1 MMPLRRP
8 MKLLA
13 CMFVLA
19 ALCALQSTVAAADSR
34 ADAPK
39 APAPAPAPGAGGA
52 AHVLVITASDPYLPA
67 FVEID
72 GAMRAAVVQRHQR
85 SVVWL
90 YESIDTIR
98 LGGAAGQELAEV
110 LARKYENVRIDAVVL
125 VLEPAVDFHLGY
137 GHRLWPNAAAV
148 YHFVLPRY
156 ASELPPGARLSGL
169 PVDIDFAGTL
179 RTAFALQPNARRM
192 VVVGGVSPFD
202 EAQLEGA
209 RAALLPYR
217 GRVDAEFLV
226 GLSPRAAAERLAGET
241 LDTIVLYTSLFRDAG
256 GQVYLPREALAT
268 LSAAS
273 GAPIYGVFETY
284 MGYGLA
290 AGAIELFKERG
301 ERIADLVVRALNGEF
316 ASGPATEQPLASRCL
331 ADGRQ
336 LARYRLSAAALPAGC
351 EVRYVEASFLQRYW
365 WQSLLALLALI
376 AQSALI
382 FSLLLQRS
390 RRHAAELG
398 LAAQRVEFLHASR
411 LAVAGELTAS
421 IAHEINQPL
430 GAILSNADA
439 AEMLLESG
447 RVNREE
453 LLQILADI
461 KRDDLRASEIIK
473 RMRAMLSRRDIERCR
488 FSLNEVVEQTATVL
502 RSEASRR
509 GITVDYEL
517 RARHADILGD
527 PVQIQ
532 QAIINLMLNAFD
544 ATTGGPPQDACRVRV
559 ETSDTPGGV
568 KLSVRDF
575 GAGIAPANLA
585 RVFDSFFSTKR
596 DGMGLGLPITRS
608 IVEAHGGMIDATSCE
623 VGAEFRIILPM
634 APVARGPDQPMSSAQ

>member
-1 MMPLRRP
+1 MPLRRP
-8 MKLLA
+8 MTLLA

-19 ALCALQSTVAAADSR
+19 ALCASQSTAAAADTR
-34 ADAPK
+34 ANVAK
-39 APAPAPAPGAGGA
+39 APAPGAGGA
-52 AHVLVITASDPYLPA
+52 AQVLVITGSDPYLPA

-98 LGGAAGQELAEV
+98 LGGAAGQGLAEV

-148 YHFVLPRY
+148 YHYVLPRY
-156 ASELPPGARLSGL
+156 ASELRPEARLSGL

-179 RTAFALQPNARRM
+179 RTAFALQPNARRV

-202 EAQLEGA
+202 EMQLQGA

-217 GRVDAEFLV
+217 GRVDVEFLV
-226 GLSPRAAAERLAGET
+226 GLSPQAAAERLAGET
-241 LDTIVLYTSLFRDAG
+241 LDTIILYTSLFRDAG
-256 GQVYLPREALAT
+256 GQVYWPRDVLAT

-301 ERIADLVVRALNGEF
+301 ERIAALVVRALDGEF
-316 ASGPATEQPLASRCL
+316 APGTAAEPPLASRCL

-336 LARYRLSAAALPAGC
+336 LARHRLSAAALPAGC

-365 WQSLLALLALI
+365 WQSLLVVMALI
-376 AQSALI
+376 AQAALI
-382 FSLLLQRS
+382 VSLLLQRS
-390 RRHAAELG
+390 RRRAAELG
-398 LAAQRVEFLHASR
+398 LAAQRVQFLHASR

-447 RVNREE
+447 RINRDE

-461 KRDDLRASEIIK
+461 KRDDLRASDIIK
-473 RMRAMLSRRDIERCR
+473 RLRAMLSPHEVERRR
-488 FSLNEVVEQTATVL
+488 FSLNEIVADTAAVL
-502 RSEASRR
+502 RAEARR
-509 GITVDYEL
+509 REVSLDYALEAR
-517 RARHADILGD
+517 RADVLGD

-532 QAIINLMLNAFD
+532 QVIVNLLLNAFD
-544 ATTGGPPQDACRVRV
+544 ASAELPPDARRVRV
-559 ETSDTPGGV
+559 ATSDTPGGV
-568 KLSVRDF
+568 QLSVRDF
-575 GAGIAPANLA
+575 GAGISAADLA

-596 DGMGLGLPITRS
+596 GGMGLGLPIARS
-608 IVEAHGGMIDATSCE
+608 IVEAHGGMIDAASRE
-623 VGAEFRIILPM
+623 VGAEFRIVLPA
-634 APVARGPDQPMSSAQ
+634 APADDGRDQPMTNAQ